1 VNIAEI
7 EALSP
12 LFKGDYEL
20 RLRSGKVL
28 RLSRR
33 YTADLFRRSGH

>member
-1 VNIAEI
+1 
-7 EALSP
+7 

-20 RLRSGKVL
+20 RLRNGTVL

-33 YTADLFRRSGH
+33 FKDQLFSRLHR